1 MAQLTGNAIQSSY
14 LGLIKTT
21 DNAAIGAVAKAIT
34 DGDGNAINMEIGT
47 GAIKFPSGTVDFTGS
62 TVSGLPVDPNTTYDL
77 TAATIGS
84 NINLELT
91 GSDATTDTVQVTAGS
106 NITLTKNITGFVID
120 AASGGAAGLE
130 SGTGTDS
137 MQSASSLTTVAAN
150 ASAEATIALGD
161 GAIASSSNNIAI
173 GNTANAGGDDSFARS
188 NIAIGDNTDATN
200 EKDIAIGNGA
210 QATGSRTVAVGDG
223 ANASGNRAIVIGASS
238 VATAFSSACFGAFSS
253 ATAEGATVVGGYGSS
268 ATQTDAIAVGKEAD
282 ALAAGAIAIGKLAQA
297 TATDAIALGKDVTG
311 NIASTVSAKALE
323 LQTDSTPTAGGIIM
337 SDAGATDRRLNINA
351 SGELQV
357 DSTEVLRQ
365 TNAYATGDQQSTMSG
380 YGANTYWTS
389 CGLMTGRPGIDGAAV
404 DQNAGTAVIGKFDI
418 DYTKTVNTIGVPMPL
433 VNVSENLYVA
443 IYESASNG
451 GPGVRVLQET
461 KAITASDNNTWVE
474 VALTSAFTPEKGK
487 SYWIGAMTPTGNSG
501 AALARSSGENYS
513 CQRFTTT
520 NNATVGSIIA
530 IHSLMTSTAGTAM
543 PTDLSTTSFNH
554 RDERIFFCWK

>member
-1 MAQLTGNAIQSSY
+1 MQSSS
-14 LGLIKTT
+14 
-21 DNAAIGAVAKAIT
+21 A
-34 DGDGNAINMEIGT
+34 
-47 GAIKFPSGTVDFTGS
+47 
-62 TVSGLPVDPNTTYDL
+62 L
-77 TAATIGS
+77 TA
-84 NINLELT
+84 
-91 GSDATTDTVQVTAGS
+91 
-106 NITLTKNITGFVID
+106 
-120 AASGGAAGLE
+120 
-130 SGTGTDS
+130 
-137 MQSASSLTTVAAN
+137 VAAN

-161 GAIASSSNNIAI
+161 GAIASSATNIAI
-173 GNTANAGGDDSFARS
+173 GDTANSGGDDSFARG
-188 NIAIGDNTDATN
+188 NIAIGPNTDATN
-200 EKDIAIGNGA
+200 EKDIAIGNSA
-210 QATGSRTVAVGDG
+210 QATGSRTVALGDG
-223 ANASGNRAIVIGASS
+223 ANASGNRSIVVGASS
-238 VATAFSSACFGAFSS
+238 EATAFSSAVFGAFSS

-365 TNAYATGDQQSTMSG
+365 TNAFATGDQQATMSG
-380 YGANTYWTS
+380 YGATYWTS
-389 CGLMTGRPGIDGAAV
+389 CGLLVGRPGIDGAAV

-461 KAITASDNNTWVE
+461 KAITAADNNTWVE

-501 AALARSSGENYS
+501 AALARSGGDNAT

-520 NNATVGSIIA
+520 NNASVGSMIT

>member
-1 MAQLTGNAIQSSY
+1 MASLTGNAIQSSY
-14 LGLIKTT
+14 DGLIKTT
-21 DNAAIGAVAKAIT
+21 DNAALSGTAKAIT
-34 DGDGNAINMEIGT
+34 DGVG
-47 GAIKFPSGTVDFTGS
+47 GATNLQMSTTSTNFVSGTVDFTGA

-77 TAATIGS
+77 TATQVTNDVDIDL
-84 NINLELT
+84 I
-91 GSDATTDTVQVTAGS
+91 GSDATTDKIKVEAGT
-106 NITLTKNITGFVID
+106 NITLTKNADGFKID
-120 AASGGAAGLE
+120 ASGGAGGLIAG
-130 SGTGTDS
+130 SGSDS
-137 MQSASSLTTVAAN
+137 MESSASLTTVAAN
-150 ASAEATIALGD
+150 ASASDTIALGD
-161 GAIASSSNNIAI
+161 SATASSSNNIAI

-188 NIAIGDNTDATN
+188 NIAIGFNTDATN
-200 EKDIAIGNGA
+200 EKDVAIGNEA
-210 QATGSRTVAVGDG
+210 QATGSRSTAIGDG
-223 ANASGNRAIVIGASS
+223 ANASGSRSIVVGASS
-238 VATAFSSACFGAFSS
+238 VASAFSSACFGAFSTAS
-253 ATAEGATVVGGYGSS
+253 AEGATVVGGYGSS

-380 YGANTYWTS
+380 YSATTYWTS

-404 DQNAGTAVIGKFDI
+404 DQGAGTAVIGKFDI

-520 NNATVGSIIA
+520 NNASVGSIIA